1 MEIRNKR
8 AYRAAAYI
16 IKKLFRVLLLV
27 SAASVISFLLVK
39 ASPIDPVVAYVGGA
53 HAAQLTPSMRMALE
67 KKWGLDRSPVEQ
79 YFIWLKN
86 MLHGDMGR
94 SIIYNQDV
102 LAVIGEKFK
111 ASLALMGTAWV
122 ISGAAGFLMGLLA
135 GKKPGGMADRLVR
148 WYSVTLASSPLFWV
162 GLLLIIIFSVNL
174 GWLPV
179 GLGVP
184 IGKAAS
190 EVTLWDRMYHLIL
203 PALTLSITGVANI
216 ALHTREKFAELRQS
230 EFILYARV
238 KGEGEA
244 SILRRHILR
253 NIAMP
258 AITLQF
264 ASISELFGGS
274 VLAETVFAYPGLG
287 GAVSEAGL
295 RGDIPLLLGLVLFSV
310 LFVFTGNFIANILYT
325 ILDPRIK
332 EGVEHA

>member
-1 MEIRNKR
+1 MEPRGKR
-8 AYRAAAYI
+8 ASRAALYI
-16 IKKLFRVLLLV
+16 AKKLIRLVLLV
-27 SAASVISFLLVK
+27 FVASIISFLLVK
-39 ASPIDPVVAYVGGA
+39 ASPVDPVVAYVGGA
-53 HAAQLTPSMRMALE
+53 HASQLTETMRTTLE
-67 KKWGLDRSPVEQ
+67 KKWGLDRSPAEQ
-79 YFIWLKN
+79 YFIWLGN
-86 MLHGDMGR
+86 ILRGDMGR
-94 SIIYNQDV
+94 SMIYNQDV

-122 ISGAAGFLMGLLA
+122 LSGIFGFLMGLLA
-135 GKKPGGMADRLVR
+135 GKKPGGAADRLIC

-174 GWLPV
+174 GWLPI

-184 IGKAAS
+184 IGKTAS
-190 EVTLWDRMYHLIL
+190 EVTLWDRIYHLIL

-216 ALHTREKFAELRQS
+216 ALHTREKFAELGRS

-238 KGEGEA
+238 KGEGEG

-295 RGDIPLLLGLVLFSV
+295 RGDVPLLLGLVLFSV